1 MGFNPL
7 LVTGVMDQPAATSV
21 SSCGY
26 PVAPLV
32 NQSFAGCEFNGGAS
46 SGMREWIEVSRDLIG
61 AESKPGT
68 VGHNRGT
75 AAP

>member
-1 MGFNPL
+1 MGLHPL
-7 LVTGVMDQPAATSV
+7 LVTGVMDQAAAISV
-21 SSCGY
+21 PGCGY

-32 NQSFAGCEFNGGAS
+32 NRSFAGCEFNGGANT
-46 SGMREWIEVSRDLIG
+46 GMRAWIEVSRDLIG

-68 VGHNRGT
+68 VGHNCGT